1 MNILD
6 KMALSR
12 VQNMAEAIKKPEKE
26 SVSMAQINA
35 VIDALKGRS
44 FGGGDNLSETVYLT
58 CLKTLYETVGKLN
71 IDVQQDTDKG
81 TKRIYDHEAVKIL
94 HYRPN
99 PHMTPSTFK
108 QLMEFNRNHYGN
120 AYAYI
125 NRDQRT
131 GLLISLMPLP
141 PRQVTVLVDN
151 KRQLGLESNVMYRYQ
166 PDTGDSYLISE
177 KDMIHLK
184 FSLTSVD
191 GLVGKSV
198 QEVLATT
205 MEGAKASQAFLNNLY
220 QNGMTAAAAL
230 EYVGDLDDAR
240 VKMLLQKIEKFA
252 MGEDNAGRIV
262 PIPPG
267 TKLVPLD
274 MKLTESQ
281 FFELKKYSAL
291 QIASV
296 FGVKPTQINDYEKA
310 SYANSE
316 AQNLSFYVDTLLA
329 ILKQYEE
336 EMDYKLLSEADK
348 NRGIH
353 FKINVNSMLRA
364 DLKSQA
370 EIMCSYVNNGILK
383 PNEARE
389 KLDLMAN
396 EDGNQLMA
404 NGNFIPLSMVGKQYG
419 KEGEDG
425 TTED

>member
-1 MNILD
+1 MNLIDRITLN
-6 KMALSR
+6 R
-12 VQNMAEAIKKPEKE
+12 VQNMAEAANPPTRKGA
-26 SVSMAQINA
+26 SMAEINA
-35 VIDALKGRS
+35 VIDALKGKT
-44 FGGGDNLSETVYLT
+44 FGGGDNLSEVVYLT

-71 IDVQQDTDKG
+71 IDVQQDTNQG
-81 TKRIYDHEAVKIL
+81 TKRIYDHEAVRVL

-99 PHMTPSTFK
+99 PHLTPSTFK

-120 AYAYI
+120 AYAFI
-125 NRDQRT
+125 HRDQRS
-131 GLLISLMPLP
+131 GKLISLIPLH
-141 PRQVTVLVDN
+141 PRKVTVLVDN
-151 KRQLGLESNVMYRYQ
+151 KQQLGLKSSIMYKYQ
-166 PDTGDSYLISE
+166 PDRGESVLINE
-177 KDMIHLK
+177 KDMLHLK
-184 FSLTSVD
+184 FSLTSAD

-240 VKMLLQKIEKFA
+240 VAKLLQKIERFA

-336 EMDYKLLSEADK
+336 EMDYKLLSEADMEK
-348 NRGIH
+348 GFH

-370 EIMCSYVNNGILK
+370 DIMCAYVNNGILK
-383 PNEARE
+383 PNEARG
-389 KLDLMAN
+389 KLDMTADA
-396 EDGNQLMA
+396 DGDRLMA
-404 NGNFIPLSMVGKQYG
+404 NGNFIPLSMIGEQYG
-419 KEGEDG
+419 KEREDE
-425 TTED
+425 TV

>member
-1 MNILD
+1 MNIFD
-6 KMALSR
+6 KMALAR
-12 VQNMAEAIKKPEKE
+12 VQNMAEAATPSER
-26 SVSMAQINA
+26 SVASIAQINA
-35 VIDALKGRS
+35 VIDALKGKTH
-44 FGGGDNLSETVYLT
+44 GGGDNLSEVVYLT

-71 IDVQQDTDKG
+71 IDVQQDTDDG
-81 TKRIYDHEAVKIL
+81 TKRIYDHEAVKVL

-99 PHMTPSTFK
+99 PHLTPSIFK
-108 QLMEFNRNHYGN
+108 QLIEFNRNHFGN

-125 NRDQRT
+125 NRDRKS
-131 GLLISLMPLP
+131 GRLISLIPLHP
-141 PRQVTVLVDN
+141 KKVKVLVDN
-151 KRQLGLESNVMYRYQ
+151 KQQLGIESYVMYRYK
-166 PDTGDSYLISE
+166 PDKGESILISE
-177 KDMIHLK
+177 KDMLHFK
-184 FSLTSVD
+184 FSLTSAD
-191 GLVGKSV
+191 GLAGKSV

-240 VKMLLQKIEKFA
+240 VKILLQKIEKFA

-281 FFELKKYSAL
+281 FFELKKYNAL

-296 FGVKPTQINDYEKA
+296 FGVKPTQINDYDKA
-310 SYANSE
+310 SYSNSE
-316 AQNLSFYVDTLLA
+316 AQNLSFYVDTVLA

-336 EMDYKLLSEADK
+336 EMDYKLLSEEDMSK
-348 NRGIH
+348 GIH
-353 FKINVNSMLRA
+353 FKFNVNSMLRA

-370 EIMCSYVNNGILK
+370 EIMCSYVNNGIIA

-389 KLDLMAN
+389 KLDLMAH
-396 EDGNQLMA
+396 EYGDQLMA
-404 NGNFIPLSMVGKQYG
+404 NGNFIPLSMIGEQYG
-419 KEGEDG
+419 KGSDNG
-425 TTED
+425 TV